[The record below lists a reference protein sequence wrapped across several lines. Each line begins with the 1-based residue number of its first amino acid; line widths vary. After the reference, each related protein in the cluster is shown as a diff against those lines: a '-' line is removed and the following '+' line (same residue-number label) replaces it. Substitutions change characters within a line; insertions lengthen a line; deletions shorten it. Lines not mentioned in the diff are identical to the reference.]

1 MTLQVNLEKLLITCI
16 TEHKEHV
23 YRLAYS
29 YVKNQEDALDIVQ
42 EAIHKAFASA
52 ESLKSTASMKSWFY
66 RIVVNTSLDFLRKHK
81 KLQVVDETML
91 EAMDSG
97 SEDVYANMDLEIALE
112 ELPTMYRS
120 VITLR
125 FFEDLKID
133 EIAEVLN
140 ENISTIKT
148 RLYQALRLLRIRMTE
163 ENLEEVR

>member
-1 MTLQVNLEKLLITCI
+1 MSLHPNLEKMLITCI

-23 YRLAYS
+23 YRLAFS

-42 EAIHKAFASA
+42 EAIHKAFASV
-52 ESLKSTASMKSWFY
+52 ESLKNTASMKSWFY

-81 KLQVVDETML
+81 KMQVVDETML

-97 SEDVYANMDLEIALE
+97 SEDVYANMDLEIALN

-125 FFEDLKID
+125 YFEDLKID
-133 EIAEVLN
+133 EIAEVLS

-148 RLYQALRLLRIRMTE
+148 RLYQALRLLRIRMNDENPE
-163 ENLEEVR
+163 EAL

>member
-1 MTLQVNLEKLLITCI
+1 
-16 TEHKEHV
+16 
-23 YRLAYS
+23 
-29 YVKNQEDALDIVQ
+29 
-42 EAIHKAFASA
+42 
-52 ESLKSTASMKSWFY
+52 
-66 RIVVNTSLDFLRKHK
+66 
-81 KLQVVDETML
+81 ML

-97 SEDVYANMDLEIALE
+97 SEDVYANMDLEMALE

-125 FFEDLKID
+125 YFEDLKID

-163 ENLEEVR
+163 EDLGEVR

>member
-1 MTLQVNLEKLLITCI
+1 
-16 TEHKEHV
+16 
-23 YRLAYS
+23 
-29 YVKNQEDALDIVQ
+29 
-42 EAIHKAFASA
+42 
-52 ESLKSTASMKSWFY
+52 
-66 RIVVNTSLDFLRKHK
+66 
-81 KLQVVDETML
+81 ML

-97 SEDVYANMDLEIALE
+97 SEDVYANMDLEMALE

-125 FFEDLKID
+125 YFEDLKID

-163 ENLEEVR
+163 EDLGRYAKMDRKLDEMKQQYRDIPIPNELDFIVNKAIKQHTKKKSSLKWLTAAAAAVIILVTSINTSPAFAHALSEVPLVGT

>member
-81 KLQVVDETML
+81 KLHVVDETML

-125 FFEDLKID
+125 FFEDLKMD

>member
-1 MTLQVNLEKLLITCI
+1 MTLHANLEKLLISCI

-52 ESLKSTASMKSWFY
+52 ESLKTTASMKSWFY

-91 EAMDSG
+91 EAMDPG
-97 SEDVYANMDLEIALE
+97 SEDVYANMDLEMALE

-125 FFEDLKID
+125 YFEDLKID

-163 ENLEEVR
+163 DNLEEVL

>member
-1 MTLQVNLEKLLITCI
+1 MSLQPNLEKLLITCI
-16 TEHKEHV
+16 TEHKDHV

-52 ESLKSTASMKSWFY
+52 GSLKNTTSMKSWFY

-81 KLQVVDETML
+81 KMQVVDETML

-97 SEDVYANMDLEIALE
+97 SEDVYANMDLEIALD

-125 FFEDLKID
+125 YFEDLKID
-133 EIAEVLN
+133 EIAEVLS

-148 RLYQALRLLRIRMTE
+148 RLYQALRLLRIRMTDENPE
-163 ENLEEVR
+163 EAL

>member
-1 MTLQVNLEKLLITCI
+1 MSLHPNLEKLLITCI

-23 YRLAYS
+23 YRLAFS

-42 EAIHKAFASA
+42 EAIHKAFASV
-52 ESLKSTASMKSWFY
+52 ESLKNTASMKSWFY

-81 KLQVVDETML
+81 KMQVVDETML

-97 SEDVYANMDLEIALE
+97 SEDVYANMDLEIALN

-125 FFEDLKID
+125 YFEDLKID
-133 EIAEVLN
+133 EIAEVLS

-148 RLYQALRLLRIRMTE
+148 RLYQALRLLRIRMNDENPE
-163 ENLEEVR
+163 EAL

>member
-1 MTLQVNLEKLLITCI
+1 MTLHANLEKLLITCI

-81 KLQVVDETML
+81 KIQVVDETML
-91 EAMDSG
+91 EAMDPG
-97 SEDVYANMDLEIALE
+97 SEDVYANMDLEMALE

-125 FFEDLKID
+125 YFEDLKID

-163 ENLEEVR
+163 EDLGEVR